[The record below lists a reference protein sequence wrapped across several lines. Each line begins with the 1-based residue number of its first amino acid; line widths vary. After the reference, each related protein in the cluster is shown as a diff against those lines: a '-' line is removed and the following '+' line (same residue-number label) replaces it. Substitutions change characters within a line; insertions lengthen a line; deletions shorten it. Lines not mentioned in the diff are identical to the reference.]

1 MAAYTTIDD
10 PSAYFQATTYTGA
23 GANTV
28 VTNGGNSDLKP
39 DLLWIKNRTAG
50 YAHFVVDSSRN
61 ISYAQNSSNA
71 PYLETNSNA
80 AENNNQN
87 WMQSV
92 NTDGFTT
99 GISEHTNCNSG
110 SAYVAWQWK
119 VNGGTTTSL
128 SSNINSVCQVNQDAG
143 ISIVTYSCTGGGNGQ
158 AVQHGLG
165 LVPQVII
172 TKNRTD
178 TSYSD
183 WITYHH
189 SIGYTNFLK
198 LNTNVAQ
205 AGSSPYNGGAPT
217 NLTYNV
223 SIDLVETKDYVSYVF
238 APIQG
243 YSKFGSYIGN
253 GSGTSDGTFDGPF
266 VYTGFKP
273 AWLMIKRSSYS
284 AGDGWTMYDNA
295 RPPRAGSTTY
305 SNYIDNKIG
314 ADSTAAAQ
322 GAVYDAVDFL
332 SNGFKIRTGRAGT
345 NASGSTYIYMAFA
358 ENPFVTSTGTP
369 TTAR

>member
-1 MAAYTTIDD
+1 MAYTNIDD
-10 PSAYFQATTYTGA
+10 PSAFFQTALYTGDGSTSLA
-23 GANTV
+23 I
-28 VTNGGNSDLKP
+28 TNDGNSDLKP
-39 DLLWIKNRTAG
+39 DWVWFKRRDSGANHNL
-50 YAHFVVDSSRN
+50 FDSSRGATKMLYSDLTN
-61 ISYAQNSSNA
+61 AEYTNAQS
-71 PYLETNSNA
+71 LKTF
-80 AENNNQN
+80 
-87 WMQSV
+87 
-92 NTDGFTT
+92 NTDGFTLGNYGT
-99 GISEHTNCNSG
+99 VNAGSG
-110 SAYVAWQWK
+110 TFVAWQWK